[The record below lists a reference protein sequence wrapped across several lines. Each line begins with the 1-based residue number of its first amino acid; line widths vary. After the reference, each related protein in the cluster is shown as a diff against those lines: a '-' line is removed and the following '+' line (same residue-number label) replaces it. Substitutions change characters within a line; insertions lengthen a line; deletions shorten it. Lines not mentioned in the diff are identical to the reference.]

1 MDKPLTILKV
11 DNLSK
16 NYRQQAILANVNFTI
31 HAGEIIAIMGKSGV
45 GKTTLI
51 NLILGLDKDFTGKI
65 TCIDNKIAVVFQ
77 EDRLLPW
84 LTVKENIKLVN
95 KSLADRDIGE
105 LLTLF
110 KLEDY
115 LDYLP
120 SQLSGGMKQRVSI
133 ARALAFDSQLII
145 MDEALKST
153 DKTLSL
159 EILDFLK
166 NKIKSENKALL
177 FITHDIENACYIS
190 DKIAILGDKPAKF
203 IQQIPVNNKSVE
215 GVLEEIGVV
224 G

>member
-16 NYRQQAILANVNFTI
+16 DYRQQAILANVNFAI
-31 HAGEIIAIMGKSGV
+31 HAGEIISIMGKSGV

-51 NLILGLDKDFTGKI
+51 NLILGLDKDFTGEI

-95 KSLADRDIGE
+95 KTLADRDIGE

-110 KLEDY
+110 KLENY
-115 LDYLP
+115 LDYFP
-120 SQLSGGMKQRVSI
+120 TQLSGGMKQRVSI

-215 GVLEEIGVV
+215 EVLEEMGVV

>member
-1 MDKPLTILKV
+1 MDKPLTILTI

-16 NYRQQAILANVNFTI
+16 DYRQQAILANVNFAI
-31 HAGEIIAIMGKSGV
+31 HAGEIISIMGKSGV

-51 NLILGLDKDFTGKI
+51 NLILGLDKDFTGEI
-65 TCIDNKIAVVFQ
+65 TCVDNKIAVVFQ

-110 KLEDY
+110 KLADY
-115 LDYLP
+115 LDYFP
-120 SQLSGGMKQRVSI
+120 TQLSGGMKQRVSI

-190 DKIAILGDKPAKF
+190 DKIAILGDKPARF

-215 GVLEEIGVV
+215 SVLEEMGVV